1 MDEHYFMNVIKAL
14 GQKID
19 TLEFMADETKKE
31 AVRLS
36 EENDMLRKR
45 IAELE
50 KRNG

>member
-1 MDEHYFMNVIKAL
+1 MDEHYFMNVIKAC

-19 TLEFMADETKKE
+19 TLEFMAEEAKKE

-45 IAELE
+45 IAELVAQH
-50 KRNG
+50 G

>member
-1 MDEHYFMNVIKAL
+1 MDEHYFMNAIKAC

-19 TLEFMADETKKE
+19 TLEYLADEYKQE
-31 AVRLS
+31 AEKLS

-50 KRNG
+50 AQK

>member
-19 TLEFMADETKKE
+19 TLEFMAAEYKRE
-31 AVRLS
+31 AEKLS
-36 EENDMLRKR
+36 EERTKLCMR

-50 KRNG
+50 AAK